1 MNIYEKLGTIQLSL
15 NAPKDKYNGFGK
27 YSYRSCE
34 GILEALKPLLV
45 ETETTILLTD
55 AVKEIGNRIYIE
67 ATATLIDVKEGTT
80 VTATAYAREEDTKK
94 GMDSSQVTGAASS
107 YARKYALN
115 GLFAID
121 DNKDSDATNDGSQ
134 QPVPKP
140 RQAPKQPA
148 AQNPAPPPPQQAPK
162 QRKAPPPPDIAPEPL
177 EAEDGYYY
185 CQDCGQMISGV
196 KLQNGHELS
205 PKDVVLMSMKSFNG
219 AQLCYHCG
227 YARGHAGQ

>member
-1 MNIYEKLGTIQLSL
+1 MNIYEKLGTIQQQL

-34 GILEALKPLLV
+34 GILEALKPLLI

-67 ATATLIDVKEGTT
+67 ATATLIDVKEGAT

-134 QPVPKP
+134 VQQNQPQRKPQQQKVQQNQPQQPAP
-140 RQAPKQPA
+140 RQRQA
-148 AQNPAPPPPQQAPK
+148 APPPDVQPGPM
-162 QRKAPPPPDIAPEPL
+162 
-177 EAEDGYYY
+177 EAEDGNYY
-185 CQDCGQMISGV
+185 CQDCGQVISGV
-196 KLQNGHELS
+196 KLQNGQQLS
-205 PKDVVLMSMKSFNG
+205 PREVVLLSMQNFNG

-227 YARGHAGQ
+227 YARGQAGR